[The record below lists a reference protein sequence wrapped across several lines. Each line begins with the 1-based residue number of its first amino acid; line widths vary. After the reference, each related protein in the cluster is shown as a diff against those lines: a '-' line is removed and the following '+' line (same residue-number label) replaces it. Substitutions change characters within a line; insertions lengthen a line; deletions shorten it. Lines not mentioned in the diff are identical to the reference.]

1 MLTWDWKHQVAEVSV
16 GGGGGLP
23 RQGPGELAESPLACF
38 LHEQSRGDLST
49 GIQQPG
55 SPGIVPSVS
64 PAPSRRTAWMAL
76 DKEGVPSQ
84 KPRATPSQGRGSGT
98 LVRQPMP
105 RGSDKKDPTGPT
117 RAHGTVQTADP

>member
-23 RQGPGELAESPLACF
+23 RQGPGELAGSPLACF

-84 KPRATPSQGRGSGT
+84 KPPSRHSLIHGI
-98 LVRQPMP
+98 
-105 RGSDKKDPTGPT
+105 GSD
-117 RAHGTVQTADP
+117 AHYLSTA